1 MNLFS
6 HAPFIRILPAFVL
19 GVTISF
25 FIPVNQKF
33 IWEGFI
39 ASALIFSIWI
49 HTPVKYQYS
58 YKFVSAILISLLF
71 FAIGFLLNLQKEE
84 EASKNLPSNY
94 DSYPYAFLSVNSIPV
109 QTGKMKRAEVIVKSF
124 SDIKSKK
131 DCSVKAYFYFTDS
144 SQIDLQVGDE
154 LIVRNNIQ
162 EISPPQNP
170 GQFDFR
176 YYASL
181 KRIHFQFRLA
191 SGEWERISCNKKFS
205 ILNMAKKI
213 RDNLLACYRKAG
225 LEEREYAVMSA
236 LVLGYD
242 DEIDKELMSAFS
254 ASGTLHIL
262 SVSGMHVGIVF
273 SILSILFKKME
284 RKKGWWL
291 LRLILMLIIIWC
303 YSILTGFSPSV
314 IRSAMMFSFILLGKS
329 MNRNSNIYN
338 TLAASI
344 LVICICFDP
353 IIILEPGF
361 QLSYLAVAGIAFLYK
376 PILNW
381 FYFKNKIA
389 SAIWNLTAVS
399 IAAQISTF
407 PISIYYFHQFPNY
420 FIPANLLII
429 PVSTAAIFGGIILLI
444 IAPVNWLS
452 VKMGW
457 LLKYTIILLDQ
468 LAFFIKDLPYSV
480 TPELYSS
487 LLETILLYI
496 ILLLMIFY
504 LMYRS
509 IQILKTTV
517 IFIILFMITKEIYQ
531 LQVMYRDEILVYSF
545 HHPIIEVVKGEKAFL
560 FYWPE
565 DSSKAI
571 RFSNDLNTKYRLQSK
586 NKTNFILD
594 SAILFQNKYLV
605 LGQNYFEFDSVNH
618 FSSIFYL
625 KDDNTNYVKTKL
637 LYSNIYIQSD
647 STYNLK
653 KNAFI
658 AKMKNSKQEIFETI
672 MKRVG
677 KPL

>member
-19 GVTISF
+19 GVTIGF
-25 FIPVNQKF
+25 FLPINQKL
-33 IWEGFI
+33 IWEGLIACAFI
-39 ASALIFSIWI
+39 FILWLNA
-49 HTPVKYQYS
+49 PVKHHYS
-58 YKFVSAILISLLF
+58 YKFVSAVLISLLF
-71 FAIGFLLNLQKEE
+71 FGIGFLLNLQKEK
-84 EASKNLPSNY
+84 EASKNFPTNY
-94 DSYPYAFLSVNSIPV
+94 NKFPYALVSINSIPV
-109 QTGKMKRAEVIVKSF
+109 QTGKMKRAEAIVKSF
-124 SDIKSKK
+124 YDEKSKLE
-131 DCSVKAYFYFTDS
+131 CSVKAYFYFSDS
-144 SQIDLQVGDE
+144 SQINLQVGDV
-154 LIVRNNIQ
+154 IVVRNNMQ
-162 EISPPQNP
+162 EICPPQNP

-191 SGEWERISCNKKFS
+191 SGEWKRISCNKKFS
-205 ILNMAKKI
+205 ILNEAEKI
-213 RDNLLACYRKAG
+213 RDKLLGCYRKAG
-225 LEEREYAVMSA
+225 LKEREYAVMSA

-273 SILSILFKKME
+273 SILSLLFKKME
-284 RKKGWWL
+284 RKNGWWL
-291 LRLILMLIIIWC
+291 VRLILMLIIIWC

-314 IRSAMMFSFILLGKS
+314 IRSAMMFSFILLGKT

-389 SAIWNLTAVS
+389 SAIWNLIAVS
-399 IAAQISTF
+399 IAAQLSTF

-429 PVSTAAIFGGIILLI
+429 PVSTAAIFGGIFLLV
-444 IAPVNWLS
+444 IAPFSWLS
-452 VKMGW
+452 VKVGW
-457 LLKYTIILLDQ
+457 LLKYTIVLLDQ

-487 LLETILLYI
+487 LLDTILLYI

-504 LMYRS
+504 VMYRS
-509 IQILKTTV
+509 VQLLKTAV
-517 IFIILFMITKEIYQ
+517 IFIIVLMITKEINQIQ
-531 LQVMYRDEILVYSF
+531 LKCRDEIVVYSF
-545 HHPIIEVVKGEKAFL
+545 HHPVIEVVKGEKAFL

-571 RFSNDLNTKYRLQSK
+571 RFSNELNTKYRLQTK
-586 NKTNFILD
+586 NKINFELD
-594 SAILFQNKYLV
+594 SSILFHGKYLV
-605 LGQNYFEFDSVNH
+605 LGKNYFEFDTVNH
-618 FSSIFYL
+618 FSTIFYL
-625 KDDNTNYVKTKL
+625 NDDITKHFKTKL
-637 LYSNIYIQSD
+637 LFSYKYNQSD

-653 KNAFI
+653 ENVFI
-658 AKMKNSKQEIFETI
+658 AKIKNQKTIYFETI
-672 MKRVG
+672 MKQVG
-677 KPL
+677 KNL